1 MRVKNDHPNT
11 TERPQQVQQRPV
23 NHVSEELESRFNNAL
38 KPTQAESEHESENSR
53 LFAAVLNA
61 DKLDSLKH
69 ESKSSSATP
78 EAGKEQLESGQKIP
92 ENGKDQP
99 ANEKADAGLHPEK
112 PSHDLSERET
122 AQALGNKDKNE
133 ESHSEASERPATESH
148 PDTAKPMKP
157 HPLVESSMGSKEKD
171 KSQPEKSVLDVL
183 SKRAHQEEGAIERKK
198 PLASA
203 SATEKDSNSKQASS
217 VPSDNGLSRDPKTL
231 IASLPH
237 ALKEQVLP
245 IQRDQANLQNKTG
258 PSTVQSV
265 LQGQLHK
272 LDAAA
277 HKLDPATKDAAAI
290 VDSKIAD
297 SKAALSALEE
307 KAKPVKHIEL
317 RHPSSESDTKFHPTT
332 NLSQST
338 AQGDIILKN
347 VETPAPQNRAQ
358 DVNELINK
366 LVDKIYVT
374 LPSANE
380 KEVRLLLNE
389 GQLKG
394 GEISIKQDSSG
405 YSVLIKQEHA
415 LSLITQTAKQE
426 LTERLQ
432 RLGIDQPIRIA
443 VSEQM
448 NQQQDQQ
455 RSRQQRSIYDE
466 WKPEDE

>member
-23 NHVSEELESRFNNAL
+23 NQVSEELESRFNNAL
-38 KPTQAESEHESENSR
+38 KPTQAESEHESETSR

-61 DKLDSLKH
+61 DKLDGMKH
-69 ESKSSSATP
+69 KGKASSAIP
-78 EAGKEQLESGQKIP
+78 EAGKEQLEGGQEHP
-92 ENGKDQP
+92 ENLKDQP
-99 ANEKADAGLHPEK
+99 ANEKSDASLHPEK
-112 PSHDLSERET
+112 PNHDLSERET
-122 AQALGNKDKNE
+122 AQVMDNKDKNE
-133 ESHSEASERPATESH
+133 ESHSETSERPTKEPHS
-148 PDTAKPMKP
+148 DTAKPVKP
-157 HPLVESSMGSKEKD
+157 NSLIEQSVGSKETD
-171 KSQPEKSVLDVL
+171 KSQP
-183 SKRAHQEEGAIERKK
+183 
-198 PLASA
+198 LASN
-203 SATEKDSNSKQASS
+203 SAAEKDSNNKQVSTA
-217 VPSDNGLSRDPKTL
+217 PLDNGSSRDPKIPMT
-231 IASLPH
+231 SLPN

-245 IQRDQANLQNKTG
+245 IQPDQANLRNKTNHRNKTE

-277 HKLDPATKDAAAI
+277 HKLDPAAKDAAAI
-290 VDSKIAD
+290 VDSKIVD

-307 KAKPVKHIEL
+307 KVKAVKHIEP
-317 RHPSSESDTKFHPTT
+317 RHPSSESDAKLHPTA

-347 VETPAPQNRAQ
+347 VETHAPQNRAQ

-366 LVDKIYVT
+366 LVDKIYVS

-380 KEVRLLLNE
+380 KEVRLILNE

-415 LSLITQTAKQE
+415 LSLINQTAKQE

>member
-23 NHVSEELESRFNNAL
+23 NQVSEELESRFNNAL
-38 KPTQAESEHESENSR
+38 KPTQAESEHESETSR

-61 DKLDSLKH
+61 DKLDSMKH
-69 ESKSSSATP
+69 KGKASSAIP
-78 EAGKEQLESGQKIP
+78 EAGKEQLEGGQEHP
-92 ENGKDQP
+92 ENLKDQP
-99 ANEKADAGLHPEK
+99 ANEKSDAGLPPEK

-122 AQALGNKDKNE
+122 LQVLDNKDKNE
-133 ESHSEASERPATESH
+133 ESHSETSERPAKEPHS
-148 PDTAKPMKP
+148 DTAKPVKP
-157 HPLVESSMGSKEKD
+157 HSLIEQSVGSKETD
-171 KSQPEKSVLDVL
+171 KSQP
-183 SKRAHQEEGAIERKK
+183 
-198 PLASA
+198 LASN
-203 SATEKDSNSKQASS
+203 SAAEKDSNNKQVSTA
-217 VPSDNGLSRDPKTL
+217 PLDNGSSRDPKIPMT
-231 IASLPH
+231 SLPN
-237 ALKEQVLP
+237 ALKDQVLP
-245 IQRDQANLQNKTG
+245 IQTDQANLHNKTNLRNKTE

-277 HKLDPATKDAAAI
+277 HKLDPATKDATAI
-290 VDSKIAD
+290 VDSKIVD

-307 KAKPVKHIEL
+307 KVKAVKHIEL
-317 RHPSSESDTKFHPTT
+317 RHPSSESDAKLHPMA

-347 VETPAPQNRAQ
+347 VETHAPQNRAQ
-358 DVNELINK
+358 DANELINK
-366 LVDKIYVT
+366 LVDKIYVS

-415 LSLITQTAKQE
+415 LSLINQTAKQE
-426 LTERLQ
+426 LTDRLQ

>member
-1 MRVKNDHPNT
+1 MRVKNNHPNT

-23 NHVSEELESRFNNAL
+23 NQVSEELESRFNNAL
-38 KPTQAESEHESENSR
+38 KPTQAESEHESKTSR

-61 DKLDSLKH
+61 DKLDGMKH
-69 ESKSSSATP
+69 KGKASSAIP
-78 EAGKEQLESGQKIP
+78 EAAKEQLEGGQEHP
-92 ENGKDQP
+92 ENLKD
-99 ANEKADAGLHPEK
+99 
-112 PSHDLSERET
+112 
-122 AQALGNKDKNE
+122 
-133 ESHSEASERPATESH
+133 HSAA
-148 PDTAKPMKP
+148 
-157 HPLVESSMGSKEKD
+157 
-171 KSQPEKSVLDVL
+171 
-183 SKRAHQEEGAIERKK
+183 
-198 PLASA
+198 
-203 SATEKDSNSKQASS
+203 EKDSNNKQVSTA
-217 VPSDNGLSRDPKTL
+217 PLDNGSSSDPKIPMT
-231 IASLPH
+231 SLPN

-245 IQRDQANLQNKTG
+245 IQPNQANLRNKTNHRNKTET
-258 PSTVQSV
+258 STVQSV

-272 LDAAA
+272 LDAAT
-277 HKLDPATKDAAAI
+277 HKLDPAAKDAAAI
-290 VDSKIAD
+290 VDSKIVD

-307 KAKPVKHIEL
+307 KIKAVKHIDL
-317 RHPSSESDTKFHPTT
+317 SHPSSESDAKFHPTA

-347 VETPAPQNRAQ
+347 VEAHALQSRAQ
-358 DVNELINK
+358 DANELINK
-366 LVDKIYVT
+366 LVDKIYVS
-374 LPSANE
+374 LPSSNE

-415 LSLITQTAKQE
+415 LSLINQTAKQE

>member
-23 NHVSEELESRFNNAL
+23 NQVSEELESRFNNAL
-38 KPTQAESEHESENSR
+38 KPTQAESEHESETSR

-61 DKLDSLKH
+61 DKLDGMKH
-69 ESKSSSATP
+69 KGKVSSAIP
-78 EAGKEQLESGQKIP
+78 EAGKEQIEGGQ
-92 ENGKDQP
+92 E
-99 ANEKADAGLHPEK
+99 HPEK

-122 AQALGNKDKNE
+122 LQVLDNKDKNE
-133 ESHSEASERPATESH
+133 ESHSETSERPAKEPHS
-148 PDTAKPMKP
+148 DTAKPVKP
-157 HPLVESSMGSKEKD
+157 HSLIEQSVGSKETD
-171 KSQPEKSVLDVL
+171 KSQPLGSN
-183 SKRAHQEEGAIERKK
+183 
-198 PLASA
+198 SA
-203 SATEKDSNSKQASS
+203 AEKDSNNKQVSS
-217 VPSDNGLSRDPKTL
+217 VPLDNGSSRDPKIPMT
-231 IASLPH
+231 SLPN
-237 ALKEQVLP
+237 ALKDQVLP
-245 IQRDQANLQNKTG
+245 IQTDQANLRNKTSLRNKTE

-277 HKLDPATKDAAAI
+277 HKLDPAAKDAAAI
-290 VDSKIAD
+290 VDSKIVD

-307 KAKPVKHIEL
+307 KVKAVKHIEP
-317 RHPSSESDTKFHPTT
+317 RHPSSESDAKLHPMA

-347 VETPAPQNRAQ
+347 VETHAPQNRAQ

-366 LVDKIYVT
+366 LVDKIYVS
-374 LPSANE
+374 LPSAND

-415 LSLITQTAKQE
+415 LSLINQTAKQE

>member
-11 TERPQQVQQRPV
+11 TEHPQQVQQRPV
-23 NHVSEELESRFNNAL
+23 NQVSEELESRFNNAL
-38 KPTQAESEHESENSR
+38 KPTQAESEHESETSR

-61 DKLDSLKH
+61 DKLDGMKH
-69 ESKSSSATP
+69 KGKVSSAIP
-78 EAGKEQLESGQKIP
+78 EAGKEQLEGGQ
-92 ENGKDQP
+92 E
-99 ANEKADAGLHPEK
+99 HPEK

-122 AQALGNKDKNE
+122 AQVMDNKDKNE
-133 ESHSEASERPATESH
+133 ESHSETSERPAKEPHS
-148 PDTAKPMKP
+148 DTAKPVKP
-157 HPLVESSMGSKEKD
+157 NSLIEQSVGSKETD
-171 KSQPEKSVLDVL
+171 KSQP
-183 SKRAHQEEGAIERKK
+183 
-198 PLASA
+198 LASN
-203 SATEKDSNSKQASS
+203 SAAEKDSNNKQVSSASTA
-217 VPSDNGLSRDPKTL
+217 PLDNGSSRDPKIPMT
-231 IASLPH
+231 SLPN
-237 ALKEQVLP
+237 ALKDQVLP
-245 IQRDQANLQNKTG
+245 IQTDQANLRNKTNLRNKAE

-277 HKLDPATKDAAAI
+277 HKLDPTTKDATAI
-290 VDSKIAD
+290 VDSKIVD

-307 KAKPVKHIEL
+307 KVKPVKHIEL
-317 RHPSSESDTKFHPTT
+317 RHPSSESDAKFHPTA

-347 VETPAPQNRAQ
+347 VETHAPQNRAQ

-366 LVDKIYVT
+366 LVDKIYVS

-415 LSLITQTAKQE
+415 LSLINQTAKQE

>member
-1 MRVKNDHPNT
+1 MRVQNANLNT
-11 TERPQQVQQRPV
+11 TERAQQVQQRPV
-23 NHVSEELESRFNNAL
+23 NQVSEELESRCNNAL
-38 KPTQAESEHESENSR
+38 KPTQTESEHESETPR

-61 DKLDSLKH
+61 EKLGNIKH
-69 ESKSSSATP
+69 KGKVSSATP
-78 EAGKEQLESGQKIP
+78 ETGKEQLEGDQEHP
-92 ENGKDQP
+92 ENLKDQP
-99 ANEKADAGLHPEK
+99 ANEKSDAGLHPEK

-122 AQALGNKDKNE
+122 VQVLDK
-133 ESHSEASERPATESH
+133 SHSETSERPAKEPH
-148 PDTAKPMKP
+148 ADTASPVKP
-157 HPLVESSMGSKEKD
+157 
-171 KSQPEKSVLDVL
+171 Q
-183 SKRAHQEEGAIERKK
+183 
-198 PLASA
+198 PLAFNPTDKKS
-203 SATEKDSNSKQASS
+203 SNNKQVSTA
-217 VPSDNGLSRDPKTL
+217 PLDNGSSRDPKIPMT
-231 IASLPH
+231 SLPN
-237 ALKEQVLP
+237 ALKDQVLP
-245 IQRDQANLQNKTG
+245 IQTDQANLRKKTNLRNKTE

-277 HKLDPATKDAAAI
+277 HKFDPAAKDAAAI
-290 VDSKIAD
+290 VDSKT
-297 SKAALSALEE
+297 ALSALEE
-307 KAKPVKHIEL
+307 KAKPAKHIDL
-317 RHPSSESDTKFHPTT
+317 RHPSSESDAKLHPTA
-332 NLSQST
+332 NLSQAT

-347 VETPAPQNRAQ
+347 VETHAPQSRAQ
-358 DVNELINK
+358 DVSELINK
-366 LVDKIYVT
+366 LVDKIYVS

-415 LSLITQTAKQE
+415 LSLINQTAKQE

>member
-23 NHVSEELESRFNNAL
+23 NQVSEELESRFNNAL
-38 KPTQAESEHESENSR
+38 KPTQAESEHESATSR

-61 DKLDSLKH
+61 DKLDGMKH
-69 ESKSSSATP
+69 KGKISSAIPAT
-78 EAGKEQLESGQKIP
+78 GKEQLEGSQEHP
-92 ENGKDQP
+92 ENLKDQP
-99 ANEKADAGLHPEK
+99 ANEKSDADLHPEK

-122 AQALGNKDKNE
+122 VQVLDNKDQNE
-133 ESHSEASERPATESH
+133 ESHSETSERPAKEPHS
-148 PDTAKPMKP
+148 DTAKPVKL
-157 HPLVESSMGSKEKD
+157 HSLIEQSVGSKETD
-171 KSQPEKSVLDVL
+171 KSQP
-183 SKRAHQEEGAIERKK
+183 
-198 PLASA
+198 LASN
-203 SATEKDSNSKQASS
+203 SAAEKDSNNKQVSS
-217 VPSDNGLSRDPKTL
+217 VPLDNGSSRDPK
-231 IASLPH
+231 IPMISLPN
-237 ALKEQVLP
+237 ALKDQVLP
-245 IQRDQANLQNKTG
+245 IQTDQANLRNKTE

-277 HKLDPATKDAAAI
+277 HKPDPAAKDTAAI
-290 VDSKIAD
+290 VD

-307 KAKPVKHIEL
+307 KVKAVKHIEL
-317 RHPSSESDTKFHPTT
+317 RHPSSESDAKLHPTA

-347 VETPAPQNRAQ
+347 VETHAPQNRAQ

-366 LVDKIYVT
+366 LVDKIYVS
-374 LPSANE
+374 LPSAND

-415 LSLITQTAKQE
+415 LSLINQTAKQE

>member
-1 MRVKNDHPNT
+1 
-11 TERPQQVQQRPV
+11 
-23 NHVSEELESRFNNAL
+23 
-38 KPTQAESEHESENSR
+38 R

-61 DKLDSLKH
+61 DKLDGMKH
-69 ESKSSSATP
+69 KGKVSSAIP
-78 EAGKEQLESGQKIP
+78 EAGKEQLDGGQEHP
-92 ENGKDQP
+92 ENLK
-99 ANEKADAGLHPEK
+99 
-112 PSHDLSERET
+112 
-122 AQALGNKDKNE
+122 
-133 ESHSEASERPATESH
+133 ERPAKEPHS
-148 PDTAKPMKP
+148 DTVKP
-157 HPLVESSMGSKEKD
+157 HSLIEQSVGSKETD
-171 KSQPEKSVLDVL
+171 KSQP
-183 SKRAHQEEGAIERKK
+183 
-198 PLASA
+198 LASN
-203 SATEKDSNSKQASS
+203 SAAEKDSNNKQVSSASTA
-217 VPSDNGLSRDPKTL
+217 PLDNGSSRDPKIPMT
-231 IASLPH
+231 SLPN

-245 IQRDQANLQNKTG
+245 IQPDQANLHNKTNLRNKTE

-277 HKLDPATKDAAAI
+277 HKLDPAAKDAAAI
-290 VDSKIAD
+290 VDSKIVD

-307 KAKPVKHIEL
+307 KVKAVKHIEP
-317 RHPSSESDTKFHPTT
+317 RHPSSESDAKLHPTA

-347 VETPAPQNRAQ
+347 VETHAPQNRAQ

-366 LVDKIYVT
+366 LVDKIYVS

-415 LSLITQTAKQE
+415 LSLINQTAKQE

>member
-23 NHVSEELESRFNNAL
+23 NQVSEELESRFNNAL
-38 KPTQAESEHESENSR
+38 KPTQAESKHESETSR

-61 DKLDSLKH
+61 DKLDSMKH
-69 ESKSSSATP
+69 KGKASSAIL
-78 EAGKEQLESGQKIP
+78 EAGKEQLEGGQEHP
-92 ENGKDQP
+92 ENLKDQP
-99 ANEKADAGLHPEK
+99 ANEKSDAGLPPEK

-122 AQALGNKDKNE
+122 LQVLDNKDKNE
-133 ESHSEASERPATESH
+133 ESHSETSERPAKEPHS
-148 PDTAKPMKP
+148 DTAKPLKP
-157 HPLVESSMGSKEKD
+157 HSLIEQSVGSKETD
-171 KSQPEKSVLDVL
+171 KSQP
-183 SKRAHQEEGAIERKK
+183 
-198 PLASA
+198 LASN
-203 SATEKDSNSKQASS
+203 SAAEKDSNNKQVSSASTA
-217 VPSDNGLSRDPKTL
+217 PLDNGSSRDPKIPMT
-231 IASLPH
+231 SLPN

-245 IQRDQANLQNKTG
+245 IQPDQANLLNKTNLRNKTE

-277 HKLDPATKDAAAI
+277 HKLDPAAKDAATI
-290 VDSKIAD
+290 VDSKIVD
-297 SKAALSALEE
+297 SKTALSALEE
-307 KAKPVKHIEL
+307 KVKPVKHIEL
-317 RHPSSESDTKFHPTT
+317 RHPSSESDAKLHPTA

-338 AQGDIILKN
+338 AQGNIILKN
-347 VETPAPQNRAQ
+347 VETHAPQNRAQ

-366 LVDKIYVT
+366 LVDKIYVS

-415 LSLITQTAKQE
+415 LSLINQTAKQE

>member
-23 NHVSEELESRFNNAL
+23 NQISEELESRFNNAL
-38 KPTQAESEHESENSR
+38 KPTQAESEHESETSR

-61 DKLDSLKH
+61 DKLDGMKH
-69 ESKSSSATP
+69 KGKVSSSIP
-78 EAGKEQLESGQKIP
+78 DAGKEQIEGGQEHP
-92 ENGKDQP
+92 ENLKDQP
-99 ANEKADAGLHPEK
+99 ANEKSDAGLHPEK

-122 AQALGNKDKNE
+122 VQVMDNKDKNE
-133 ESHSEASERPATESH
+133 ESHSEASERPTKEPHS
-148 PDTAKPMKP
+148 DTAKPVKP
-157 HPLVESSMGSKEKD
+157 HSLIEQSLGSKEAD
-171 KSQPEKSVLDVL
+171 KSQLLPSN
-183 SKRAHQEEGAIERKK
+183 
-198 PLASA
+198 SA
-203 SATEKDSNSKQASS
+203 AEKDSNNKQVSS
-217 VPSDNGLSRDPKTL
+217 VSTAPLDNGSSRAPKIPMT
-231 IASLPH
+231 SLPN
-237 ALKEQVLP
+237 ALKDQVLP
-245 IQRDQANLQNKTG
+245 IQTDQANLRNKAE

-277 HKLDPATKDAAAI
+277 HKLDPTTKDATAI
-290 VDSKIAD
+290 VDSKIVD

-307 KAKPVKHIEL
+307 KVKPVKHIEQ
-317 RHPSSESDTKFHPTT
+317 RHLSSESDAKLHPTG

-338 AQGDIILKN
+338 AQGDVILKN
-347 VETPAPQNRAQ
+347 VETHAPQNRAQ

-366 LVDKIYVT
+366 LVDKIYVS

-415 LSLITQTAKQE
+415 LSLINQTAKQE

>member
-23 NHVSEELESRFNNAL
+23 NQVSEELESRFNNAL
-38 KPTQAESEHESENSR
+38 KPTQAESEHESETSR

-61 DKLDSLKH
+61 DKLDGMKH
-69 ESKSSSATP
+69 KGKASSAIP
-78 EAGKEQLESGQKIP
+78 EAGKEQLEGGQEHP
-92 ENGKDQP
+92 ENLKDQP
-99 ANEKADAGLHPEK
+99 ANEKSDAGLPPEK

-122 AQALGNKDKNE
+122 AQVMDNKDKNE
-133 ESHSEASERPATESH
+133 ESHSETSERPTKEPHS
-148 PDTAKPMKP
+148 DTAKPVKP
-157 HPLVESSMGSKEKD
+157 NSLIEQSVGSKETD
-171 KSQPEKSVLDVL
+171 KSQP
-183 SKRAHQEEGAIERKK
+183 
-198 PLASA
+198 LASN
-203 SATEKDSNSKQASS
+203 SAAEKDSNNKQVSTA
-217 VPSDNGLSRDPKTL
+217 PLDNGSSRDPKIPMT
-231 IASLPH
+231 SLPN
-237 ALKEQVLP
+237 ALKDQVLP
-245 IQRDQANLQNKTG
+245 IQTDQANLHNKTNLRNKTE

-277 HKLDPATKDAAAI
+277 HKLDPAAKDAAAI
-290 VDSKIAD
+290 VDSKIVD

-307 KAKPVKHIEL
+307 KVKAVKHIEP
-317 RHPSSESDTKFHPTT
+317 RHPSSESDAKLHPTA

-347 VETPAPQNRAQ
+347 VETHAPQNRAQ

-366 LVDKIYVT
+366 LVDKIYVS

-415 LSLITQTAKQE
+415 LSLINQTAKQE

>member
-1 MRVKNDHPNT
+1 MD
-11 TERPQQVQQRPV
+11 
-23 NHVSEELESRFNNAL
+23 
-38 KPTQAESEHESENSR
+38 
-53 LFAAVLNA
+53 
-61 DKLDSLKH
+61 
-69 ESKSSSATP
+69 
-78 EAGKEQLESGQKIP
+78 
-92 ENGKDQP
+92 
-99 ANEKADAGLHPEK
+99 
-112 PSHDLSERET
+112 
-122 AQALGNKDKNE
+122 NKDKNE
-133 ESHSEASERPATESH
+133 ESHSEVSERPAKEPHS
-148 PDTAKPMKP
+148 DTAKPVKP
-157 HPLVESSMGSKEKD
+157 HSLIEQSVGSKETD
-171 KSQPEKSVLDVL
+171 KSQPEKSAIDVL
-183 SKRAHQEEGAIERKK
+183 SKRAQQKNEESHSEVSERPAKEPHSDTAKPLKPHSLIEQSVGSKETDK
-198 PLASA
+198 SQPLASN
-203 SATEKDSNSKQASS
+203 SAAEKDSNNKQVSTA
-217 VPSDNGLSRDPKTL
+217 PLDNGSSRDPKIPMT
-231 IASLPH
+231 SLPN
-237 ALKEQVLP
+237 ALKDQVLP
-245 IQRDQANLQNKTG
+245 IQTDQANLHNKTNLRNKTE

-277 HKLDPATKDAAAI
+277 HKLDPATKDATAI
-290 VDSKIAD
+290 VDSKIVD

-307 KAKPVKHIEL
+307 KVKAVKHIEL
-317 RHPSSESDTKFHPTT
+317 RHPSSESDAKLHPMA

-347 VETPAPQNRAQ
+347 VETHAPQNRAQ
-358 DVNELINK
+358 DANELIDK
-366 LVDKIYVT
+366 LVDKIYVS

-415 LSLITQTAKQE
+415 LSLINQTAKQE
-426 LTERLQ
+426 LTDRLQ

>member
-23 NHVSEELESRFNNAL
+23 NQVSEELESRFNNAL
-38 KPTQAESEHESENSR
+38 KPTQAESEHESETSR

-61 DKLDSLKH
+61 DKLDGMKH
-69 ESKSSSATP
+69 KGKVSSAIP
-78 EAGKEQLESGQKIP
+78 EAGKEQLESGQEHP
-92 ENGKDQP
+92 ENVKDQP
-99 ANEKADAGLHPEK
+99 ANEKSDAGLHPEK

-122 AQALGNKDKNE
+122 AQVMDNKDKNE
-133 ESHSEASERPATESH
+133 ESHSKVSERPAKEPHS
-148 PDTAKPMKP
+148 DTAKPVKP
-157 HPLVESSMGSKEKD
+157 HSLIEQSVGSKETD
-171 KSQPEKSVLDVL
+171 KSQP
-183 SKRAHQEEGAIERKK
+183 
-198 PLASA
+198 LASN
-203 SATEKDSNSKQASS
+203 SAAEKDSNNKQVSKA
-217 VPSDNGLSRDPKTL
+217 PLDNGSSRDPKIPMT
-231 IASLPH
+231 SLPN
-237 ALKEQVLP
+237 ALKDQVLP
-245 IQRDQANLQNKTG
+245 IQTDQANLHNKTNIRNKTE

-277 HKLDPATKDAAAI
+277 HKLDPAAKDATAI
-290 VDSKIAD
+290 VDSKIVD
-297 SKAALSALEE
+297 SKTALSALEE
-307 KAKPVKHIEL
+307 KVKAVKHIEP
-317 RHPSSESDTKFHPTT
+317 RHPSSESDAKLHPTA

-347 VETPAPQNRAQ
+347 VETHAPQNRAQ

-366 LVDKIYVT
+366 LVDKIYVS

-415 LSLITQTAKQE
+415 LSLINQTAKQE

>member
-11 TERPQQVQQRPV
+11 TERPQQVQQKPV
-23 NHVSEELESRFNNAL
+23 NQVSEDLDSRFNNAL
-38 KPTQAESEHESENSR
+38 KPKQAESEHESE
-53 LFAAVLNA
+53 
-61 DKLDSLKH
+61 
-69 ESKSSSATP
+69 
-78 EAGKEQLESGQKIP
+78 
-92 ENGKDQP
+92 
-99 ANEKADAGLHPEK
+99 
-112 PSHDLSERET
+112 
-122 AQALGNKDKNE
+122 
-133 ESHSEASERPATESH
+133 
-148 PDTAKPMKP
+148 
-157 HPLVESSMGSKEKD
+157 
-171 KSQPEKSVLDVL
+171 
-183 SKRAHQEEGAIERKK
+183 
-198 PLASA
+198 
-203 SATEKDSNSKQASS
+203 
-217 VPSDNGLSRDPKTL
+217 TL

-237 ALKEQVLP
+237 VLKDQVLP
-245 IQRDQANLQNKTG
+245 IQRQQTK
-258 PSTVQSV
+258 PSTVQSL

-277 HKLDPATKDAAAI
+277 HKLDPAAKDASAI
-290 VDSKIAD
+290 VNSKVVDSKTT
-297 SKAALSALEE
+297 LSALE
-307 KAKPVKHIEL
+307 KKVKPAEHIEL
-317 RHPSSESDTKFHPTT
+317 RHPSSESDARLHPTA
-332 NLSQST
+332 NLSQSI

-347 VETPAPQNRAQ
+347 VESHAPQNRAQ

-366 LVDKIYVT
+366 LVEKIYVS

-415 LSLITQTAKQE
+415 LSLINQTAKQE

-455 RSRQQRSIYDE
+455 RSRQQRNIYDE

>member
-23 NHVSEELESRFNNAL
+23 NQVSEELESRFNNAL
-38 KPTQAESEHESENSR
+38 KPTQAESEHESETSR

-61 DKLDSLKH
+61 DKLDGMKH
-69 ESKSSSATP
+69 KGKVSSAIP
-78 EAGKEQLESGQKIP
+78 EAGKEQIDGGQEHP
-92 ENGKDQP
+92 ENLKDQP
-99 ANEKADAGLHPEK
+99 ANEKSDAGLPPEK

-122 AQALGNKDKNE
+122 LQVMDNKDKNE
-133 ESHSEASERPATESH
+133 ESHSEASERPAKEPHS
-148 PDTAKPMKP
+148 DTAKPVKP
-157 HPLVESSMGSKEKD
+157 HSLIEQSVGTKETD
-171 KSQPEKSVLDVL
+171 KSQPLGSN
-183 SKRAHQEEGAIERKK
+183 
-198 PLASA
+198 SA
-203 SATEKDSNSKQASS
+203 AEKDSNNKQVSS
-217 VPSDNGLSRDPKTL
+217 APLDNGFSRDPKIPMT
-231 IASLPH
+231 SLPN
-237 ALKEQVLP
+237 ALKDQVLP
-245 IQRDQANLQNKTG
+245 IQTDQANLRNKAE

-277 HKLDPATKDAAAI
+277 HKLDPAAKDAAAI
-290 VDSKIAD
+290 VDSKIVD

-307 KAKPVKHIEL
+307 KVKAVKHIEL
-317 RHPSSESDTKFHPTT
+317 RHPSSESDAKLHPMA

-347 VETPAPQNRAQ
+347 VETHAPQNRAQ
-358 DVNELINK
+358 DANELINK
-366 LVDKIYVT
+366 LVDKIYVS
-374 LPSANE
+374 LPSSNE

-415 LSLITQTAKQE
+415 LSLINQTAKQE

>member
-23 NHVSEELESRFNNAL
+23 NQVSEELESRFNNAL
-38 KPTQAESEHESENSR
+38 KPTQAESEHESETSR

-61 DKLDSLKH
+61 DKLDGMKH
-69 ESKSSSATP
+69 KGKVSSAIP
-78 EAGKEQLESGQKIP
+78 EAGKEQIEGGQ
-92 ENGKDQP
+92 E
-99 ANEKADAGLHPEK
+99 HPEK

-122 AQALGNKDKNE
+122 LQVLDNKDKNE
-133 ESHSEASERPATESH
+133 ESHSETSERPSKEPHS
-148 PDTAKPMKP
+148 DTAKPVKP
-157 HPLVESSMGSKEKD
+157 HSLIEQSVGSKETD
-171 KSQPEKSVLDVL
+171 KSQPLGSN
-183 SKRAHQEEGAIERKK
+183 
-198 PLASA
+198 SA
-203 SATEKDSNSKQASS
+203 AEKDSNNKQVSS
-217 VPSDNGLSRDPKTL
+217 VPLDNGSSRNPKIPMT
-231 IASLPH
+231 SLPN
-237 ALKEQVLP
+237 ALKDQVLP
-245 IQRDQANLQNKTG
+245 IQTDQANLHNKTNLRNKTE

-277 HKLDPATKDAAAI
+277 HKLDPAAKDAAAI
-290 VDSKIAD
+290 VDSKIVD

-307 KAKPVKHIEL
+307 KVKAVKHIEP
-317 RHPSSESDTKFHPTT
+317 RHPSSESDAKLHPMA

-347 VETPAPQNRAQ
+347 VETHAPQNRAQ
-358 DVNELINK
+358 DVNELFNK
-366 LVDKIYVT
+366 LVDKIYVS

-415 LSLITQTAKQE
+415 LSLINQTAKQE

>member
-1 MRVKNDHPNT
+1 MA
-11 TERPQQVQQRPV
+11 
-23 NHVSEELESRFNNAL
+23 S
-38 KPTQAESEHESENSR
+38 NS
-53 LFAAVLNA
+53 AA
-61 DKLDSLKH
+61 
-69 ESKSSSATP
+69 
-78 EAGKEQLESGQKIP
+78 
-92 ENGKDQP
+92 
-99 ANEKADAGLHPEK
+99 
-112 PSHDLSERET
+112 
-122 AQALGNKDKNE
+122 
-133 ESHSEASERPATESH
+133 
-148 PDTAKPMKP
+148 
-157 HPLVESSMGSKEKD
+157 
-171 KSQPEKSVLDVL
+171 
-183 SKRAHQEEGAIERKK
+183 
-198 PLASA
+198 
-203 SATEKDSNSKQASS
+203 EKDSNNKQVSTA
-217 VPSDNGLSRDPKTL
+217 PLDNGSSRDPKIPMT
-231 IASLPH
+231 SLPN

-245 IQRDQANLQNKTG
+245 IQPDQANLRNKTNHRNKTE

-277 HKLDPATKDAAAI
+277 HKLDPAAKDAAAI
-290 VDSKIAD
+290 VDSKIVD

-307 KAKPVKHIEL
+307 KVKAVKHIEP
-317 RHPSSESDTKFHPTT
+317 RHPSSESDAKLHPTA

-347 VETPAPQNRAQ
+347 VETHAPQNRAQ

-366 LVDKIYVT
+366 LVDKIYVS

-380 KEVRLLLNE
+380 KEVRLILNE

-415 LSLITQTAKQE
+415 LSLINQTAKQE

>member
-23 NHVSEELESRFNNAL
+23 NQVSEELESRFNNAL
-38 KPTQAESEHESENSR
+38 KPTQAESEHESETSR

-61 DKLDSLKH
+61 DKLDGMKH
-69 ESKSSSATP
+69 KGKVSSAIP
-78 EAGKEQLESGQKIP
+78 EAGKEQLEGGQ
-92 ENGKDQP
+92 E
-99 ANEKADAGLHPEK
+99 HPEK
-112 PSHDLSERET
+112 PSHDLSEREPL
-122 AQALGNKDKNE
+122 QVLDNKDKNE
-133 ESHSEASERPATESH
+133 ESHSETSERAAKEPHS
-148 PDTAKPMKP
+148 DTAKPLKP
-157 HPLVESSMGSKEKD
+157 HSLIEQSVGSKETD
-171 KSQPEKSVLDVL
+171 KSQPLGSN
-183 SKRAHQEEGAIERKK
+183 
-198 PLASA
+198 SA
-203 SATEKDSNSKQASS
+203 AEKDSNNKQVSTA
-217 VPSDNGLSRDPKTL
+217 PLDNGSSRDPKIPMT
-231 IASLPH
+231 SLPN
-237 ALKEQVLP
+237 ALKDQVLP
-245 IQRDQANLQNKTG
+245 IQTDQANLHNKTNLRNKTE

-277 HKLDPATKDAAAI
+277 HKLDPAAKDAATI
-290 VDSKIAD
+290 VDSKIVD

-307 KAKPVKHIEL
+307 KVKAVKHIEP
-317 RHPSSESDTKFHPTT
+317 RHPSSESDAKLHPTA

-338 AQGDIILKN
+338 AQGDIILRN
-347 VETPAPQNRAQ
+347 VETHAPQNRAQ

-366 LVDKIYVT
+366 LVDKIYVS

-415 LSLITQTAKQE
+415 LSLINQTAKQE

>member
-23 NHVSEELESRFNNAL
+23 NQISEELESRFNNAL
-38 KPTQAESEHESENSR
+38 KPTQAESEHESETSR

-61 DKLDSLKH
+61 DKLDGMKH
-69 ESKSSSATP
+69 KGKVSSAIP
-78 EAGKEQLESGQKIP
+78 EAEKEQIEGGQEHP
-92 ENGKDQP
+92 ENLKDQP
-99 ANEKADAGLHPEK
+99 ANEKSDAGLHPEK

-122 AQALGNKDKNE
+122 VQVMDNKDKNE
-133 ESHSEASERPATESH
+133 ESHSEASERPAKEPHS
-148 PDTAKPMKP
+148 DTGKPVKP
-157 HPLVESSMGSKEKD
+157 HSLIEQSVGSKEAD
-171 KSQPEKSVLDVL
+171 KSQLLTSN
-183 SKRAHQEEGAIERKK
+183 
-198 PLASA
+198 SA
-203 SATEKDSNSKQASS
+203 AEKDSNNKQVSS
-217 VPSDNGLSRDPKTL
+217 VSTAPLDNGSSRDPEIPMT
-231 IASLPH
+231 SLPN
-237 ALKEQVLP
+237 ALKGQVLP
-245 IQRDQANLQNKTG
+245 IQTDQANLRNKTE

-277 HKLDPATKDAAAI
+277 HKLAPTTKDATAI
-290 VDSKIAD
+290 VDSKIVD
-297 SKAALSALEE
+297 SKGALAALEE
-307 KAKPVKHIEL
+307 KVKPVKHIEL
-317 RHPSSESDTKFHPTT
+317 RHPSSESDAKFHPTA

-347 VETPAPQNRAQ
+347 VETHAPQSRTQ

-366 LVDKIYVT
+366 LVDKIYVS

-415 LSLITQTAKQE
+415 LSLINQTAKQE

>member
-23 NHVSEELESRFNNAL
+23 NQVSEELESRFNNAL
-38 KPTQAESEHESENSR
+38 KPTQAESEHESETSR

-61 DKLDSLKH
+61 DKLDGMKH
-69 ESKSSSATP
+69 KGKVSSAIP
-78 EAGKEQLESGQKIP
+78 EAGKEQIEGGQ
-92 ENGKDQP
+92 E
-99 ANEKADAGLHPEK
+99 HPEK

-122 AQALGNKDKNE
+122 LQVLDNKDKNE
-133 ESHSEASERPATESH
+133 ESHSEVSERPAKEPHS
-148 PDTAKPMKP
+148 DTAKPVKP
-157 HPLVESSMGSKEKD
+157 HSLIEQSVGSKETD
-171 KSQPEKSVLDVL
+171 KSQP
-183 SKRAHQEEGAIERKK
+183 
-198 PLASA
+198 LASN
-203 SATEKDSNSKQASS
+203 SAAEKDSNNKQVSSAST
-217 VPSDNGLSRDPKTL
+217 VPLDNGSSRDPKIPMT
-231 IASLPH
+231 SLPN
-237 ALKEQVLP
+237 ALKDQVLP
-245 IQRDQANLQNKTG
+245 IQTDQANLHNKTNLRNKTE

-277 HKLDPATKDAAAI
+277 HKLDPAAKDATAI
-290 VDSKIAD
+290 VDSKIVD

-307 KAKPVKHIEL
+307 KVKAVKHIDL
-317 RHPSSESDTKFHPTT
+317 RHPSSESDAKLHPTA

-347 VETPAPQNRAQ
+347 VETHAPQNRAQ

-366 LVDKIYVT
+366 LVDKIYVS

-415 LSLITQTAKQE
+415 LSLINQTAKQE

>member
-23 NHVSEELESRFNNAL
+23 NQVSEELESRFNNAL
-38 KPTQAESEHESENSR
+38 KPTQAESEHESETSR

-61 DKLDSLKH
+61 DKLDGMKH
-69 ESKSSSATP
+69 KGKVSSAIP
-78 EAGKEQLESGQKIP
+78 EARKEQSKGGQEPP
-92 ENGKDQP
+92 ENLKAQH
-99 ANEKADAGLHPEK
+99 ANE
-112 PSHDLSERET
+112 
-122 AQALGNKDKNE
+122 N
-133 ESHSEASERPATESH
+133 SERPTKEPHS
-148 PDTAKPMKP
+148 DTAKPVKP
-157 HPLVESSMGSKEKD
+157 NSLIEQSVGSKETD
-171 KSQPEKSVLDVL
+171 KSQP
-183 SKRAHQEEGAIERKK
+183 
-198 PLASA
+198 LASN
-203 SATEKDSNSKQASS
+203 SAAEKDSNNKQVSS
-217 VPSDNGLSRDPKTL
+217 VPLDNGSSRDPKIPMT
-231 IASLPH
+231 SLPN
-237 ALKEQVLP
+237 ALKDQVLP
-245 IQRDQANLQNKTG
+245 IQTDQANLHNKTNLRNKTE

-277 HKLDPATKDAAAI
+277 HKLDPAAKDATAI
-290 VDSKIAD
+290 VDSKIVD

-307 KAKPVKHIEL
+307 KVKAVKHIEP
-317 RHPSSESDTKFHPTT
+317 RHPSSESDAKLHPTA

-347 VETPAPQNRAQ
+347 VETHAPQNRAQ

-366 LVDKIYVT
+366 LVDKIYVS

-415 LSLITQTAKQE
+415 LSLINQTAKQE

>member
-23 NHVSEELESRFNNAL
+23 NQVSEELESRFNNAL
-38 KPTQAESEHESENSR
+38 KPTQAESEHESETSR

-61 DKLDSLKH
+61 DKLDGMKH
-69 ESKSSSATP
+69 KGKASSAIP
-78 EAGKEQLESGQKIP
+78 EARKEQLESGQEHP
-92 ENGKDQP
+92 ENLKDQP
-99 ANEKADAGLHPEK
+99 ANEKSDAGLPPEK
-112 PSHDLSERET
+112 PSHDLSEREPL
-122 AQALGNKDKNE
+122 QVLDNKDKNE
-133 ESHSEASERPATESH
+133 ESHSETSERPAKEPHS
-148 PDTAKPMKP
+148 DTAKPLKP
-157 HPLVESSMGSKEKD
+157 HSLIEQSVGSKETD
-171 KSQPEKSVLDVL
+171 KSQPLGSN
-183 SKRAHQEEGAIERKK
+183 
-198 PLASA
+198 SA
-203 SATEKDSNSKQASS
+203 AEKDSNNKQVSS
-217 VPSDNGLSRDPKTL
+217 VPLDNRSSRDPKIPMT
-231 IASLPH
+231 SLPN
-237 ALKEQVLP
+237 ALKDQVLP
-245 IQRDQANLQNKTG
+245 IQTDQANLHNKTNLRNKTE

-277 HKLDPATKDAAAI
+277 HKIDPAAKDAAAI
-290 VDSKIAD
+290 VDSKIVD

-307 KAKPVKHIEL
+307 KVKAVKHIEP
-317 RHPSSESDTKFHPTT
+317 RHPSSESDAKLHPTA

-347 VETPAPQNRAQ
+347 VETHAPQNRAQ

-366 LVDKIYVT
+366 LVDKIYVS

-405 YSVLIKQEHA
+405 YNVLIKQEHA
-415 LSLITQTAKQE
+415 LSLINQTAKQE

>member
-23 NHVSEELESRFNNAL
+23 NQISEELESRFNNAL
-38 KPTQAESEHESENSR
+38 KPTQAESEHESETSR

-61 DKLDSLKH
+61 DKLDGMKH
-69 ESKSSSATP
+69 KGKVSSAIP
-78 EAGKEQLESGQKIP
+78 EAGKEQIEGGQEHP
-92 ENGKDQP
+92 ENLKDQP
-99 ANEKADAGLHPEK
+99 TNEKSDAGLHPEK

-122 AQALGNKDKNE
+122 VQVLDNKDKNE
-133 ESHSEASERPATESH
+133 ESHSEASERPAKEPHS
-148 PDTAKPMKP
+148 DTAKPVKP
-157 HPLVESSMGSKEKD
+157 HSLIEQSLGSKEAD
-171 KSQPEKSVLDVL
+171 KSQLLPSN
-183 SKRAHQEEGAIERKK
+183 
-198 PLASA
+198 SA
-203 SATEKDSNSKQASS
+203 AEKDSNNKQVSS
-217 VPSDNGLSRDPKTL
+217 GSTAPLDNGSSRDPKIPMT
-231 IASLPH
+231 SLPN
-237 ALKEQVLP
+237 ALKDQVLP
-245 IQRDQANLQNKTG
+245 IQTDQANLRNKAE

-277 HKLDPATKDAAAI
+277 HKLDPTTKDATAI
-290 VDSKIAD
+290 VDSK
-297 SKAALSALEE
+297 AALAALEKKV
-307 KAKPVKHIEL
+307 KAVKHIEQ
-317 RHPSSESDTKFHPTT
+317 RHLSSESDAKLHPTG

-338 AQGDIILKN
+338 AQGDVILKN
-347 VETPAPQNRAQ
+347 VETHAPQSRTQ

-366 LVDKIYVT
+366 LVDKIYVS

-415 LSLITQTAKQE
+415 LSLINQTAKQE

-466 WKPEDE
+466 WKPEDK

>member
-23 NHVSEELESRFNNAL
+23 NQVSEELESRFNNAL
-38 KPTQAESEHESENSR
+38 KPTQAESEHESGTSR

-61 DKLDSLKH
+61 DKLDSMKH
-69 ESKSSSATP
+69 KGKASSAIP
-78 EAGKEQLESGQKIP
+78 EAGKEQLEGGQEHP
-92 ENGKDQP
+92 ENLKDQP
-99 ANEKADAGLHPEK
+99 ANEKSDGGLHPEK

-122 AQALGNKDKNE
+122 AQVMDNKDKNE
-133 ESHSEASERPATESH
+133 ESHSETSERPTKEPHS
-148 PDTAKPMKP
+148 DTAKPVKP
-157 HPLVESSMGSKEKD
+157 NSLIEQSVGSKETD
-171 KSQPEKSVLDVL
+171 KSQP
-183 SKRAHQEEGAIERKK
+183 
-198 PLASA
+198 LASN
-203 SATEKDSNSKQASS
+203 SAAEKDSNNKQVSS
-217 VPSDNGLSRDPKTL
+217 VPLDNGSSRDPKIPMT
-231 IASLPH
+231 SLPN
-237 ALKEQVLP
+237 ALKDQVLP
-245 IQRDQANLQNKTG
+245 IQTDQANLHNKTNLRNKTE

-277 HKLDPATKDAAAI
+277 HKLDPAAKDATAI
-290 VDSKIAD
+290 VDSKIVD

-307 KAKPVKHIEL
+307 KVKAVKHIEP
-317 RHPSSESDTKFHPTT
+317 RHPSSESDAKLHPTA

-347 VETPAPQNRAQ
+347 VETHAPQNRAQ

-366 LVDKIYVT
+366 LVDKIYVS

-415 LSLITQTAKQE
+415 LSLINQTAKQE

>member
-23 NHVSEELESRFNNAL
+23 NQISEELESRFNNAL
-38 KPTQAESEHESENSR
+38 KSTQAESEHESETSR
-53 LFAAVLNA
+53 LSAAVLNA
-61 DKLDSLKH
+61 DKLDGMKH
-69 ESKSSSATP
+69 KGKVSSAIP
-78 EAGKEQLESGQKIP
+78 EAGKEQIEGGQEHP
-92 ENGKDQP
+92 ENLKDQP
-99 ANEKADAGLHPEK
+99 TNEKSDAGLHPEK

-122 AQALGNKDKNE
+122 VQVLDNKDKNE
-133 ESHSEASERPATESH
+133 ESHSEASERPAKEPHS
-148 PDTAKPMKP
+148 DTGKPVKP
-157 HPLVESSMGSKEKD
+157 HPLIEQSIGSKETD
-171 KSQPEKSVLDVL
+171 KSQP
-183 SKRAHQEEGAIERKK
+183 
-198 PLASA
+198 LASN
-203 SATEKDSNSKQASS
+203 SAAEKDSNNKQVNS
-217 VPSDNGLSRDPKTL
+217 VSTAPLDNGFSREPKIPMT
-231 IASLPH
+231 SLPN
-237 ALKEQVLP
+237 ALKDQVLP
-245 IQRDQANLQNKTG
+245 IQTDQANLRNKTE

-277 HKLDPATKDAAAI
+277 HKLAPTTKDATAI
-290 VDSKIAD
+290 VDSKIVD
-297 SKAALSALEE
+297 SKAALAALEE
-307 KAKPVKHIEL
+307 KVKPVKHIEL
-317 RHPSSESDTKFHPTT
+317 RHPSSESDAKFHPTA

-347 VETPAPQNRAQ
+347 VETHAPQSRTQ

-366 LVDKIYVT
+366 LVDKIYVS

-415 LSLITQTAKQE
+415 LSLINQTAKQE
-426 LTERLQ
+426 LAERLQ

>member
-23 NHVSEELESRFNNAL
+23 NQVSEELESRFNNAL
-38 KPTQAESEHESENSR
+38 KPTQAESEHESETSR

-61 DKLDSLKH
+61 DKLDGMKH
-69 ESKSSSATP
+69 KGKASSAIP
-78 EAGKEQLESGQKIP
+78 EAGKEQLEGGQEP
-92 ENGKDQP
+92 
-99 ANEKADAGLHPEK
+99 PEK

-122 AQALGNKDKNE
+122 AQVMDNKDKNE
-133 ESHSEASERPATESH
+133 ESHSETSERPAKEPHS
-148 PDTAKPMKP
+148 DTAKPVKP
-157 HPLVESSMGSKEKD
+157 HSLIEQSVGSKETD
-171 KSQPEKSVLDVL
+171 KSQP
-183 SKRAHQEEGAIERKK
+183 
-198 PLASA
+198 LASN
-203 SATEKDSNSKQASS
+203 SAVEKDSNNKQVSTA
-217 VPSDNGLSRDPKTL
+217 PLDNGSSRDPKIPMT
-231 IASLPH
+231 SLPN
-237 ALKEQVLP
+237 ALKDQVLP
-245 IQRDQANLQNKTG
+245 IQTDQANLHNKTNLRNKTE

-277 HKLDPATKDAAAI
+277 HKLDPAAKDAAAI
-290 VDSKIAD
+290 VDSKIVD

-307 KAKPVKHIEL
+307 KVKAVKHIEL
-317 RHPSSESDTKFHPTT
+317 RHPSSESDAKLHPTA

-347 VETPAPQNRAQ
+347 VETHAPQNRAQ

-366 LVDKIYVT
+366 LVDKIYVS

-415 LSLITQTAKQE
+415 LSLINQTAKQE

-432 RLGIDQPIRIA
+432 RLGIDQPIRIS

>member
-23 NHVSEELESRFNNAL
+23 NQVSEELESRFNNAL
-38 KPTQAESEHESENSR
+38 KPTQAESEHESETSR

-61 DKLDSLKH
+61 DKLDSMKH
-69 ESKSSSATP
+69 KGKASSAIP
-78 EAGKEQLESGQKIP
+78 EAGKEQLEGGQEQP
-92 ENGKDQP
+92 ENLKDQP
-99 ANEKADAGLHPEK
+99 ANEKSDAGLPPEK
-112 PSHDLSERET
+112 PSHDLSEIET
-122 AQALGNKDKNE
+122 AQVMDNKDKNE
-133 ESHSEASERPATESH
+133 ESHSEVSERPAKEPHS
-148 PDTAKPMKP
+148 DTAKPVKP
-157 HPLVESSMGSKEKD
+157 HSLIEQSVGSKETD
-171 KSQPEKSVLDVL
+171 KSQP
-183 SKRAHQEEGAIERKK
+183 
-198 PLASA
+198 LASN
-203 SATEKDSNSKQASS
+203 SAAEKDSNNKQVSSASTA
-217 VPSDNGLSRDPKTL
+217 PLDNGSSRDPKIPMT
-231 IASLPH
+231 SLPN

-245 IQRDQANLQNKTG
+245 IQTDQANLRNKTNHRNKTE

-277 HKLDPATKDAAAI
+277 HKLDPAAKDAAAI
-290 VDSKIAD
+290 VDSKIVD

-307 KAKPVKHIEL
+307 KVKAVKHIEL
-317 RHPSSESDTKFHPTT
+317 RHPSSESDAKLHPTA

-347 VETPAPQNRAQ
+347 VETHAPQNRAQ

-366 LVDKIYVT
+366 LVDKIYVS

-415 LSLITQTAKQE
+415 LSLINQTAKQE